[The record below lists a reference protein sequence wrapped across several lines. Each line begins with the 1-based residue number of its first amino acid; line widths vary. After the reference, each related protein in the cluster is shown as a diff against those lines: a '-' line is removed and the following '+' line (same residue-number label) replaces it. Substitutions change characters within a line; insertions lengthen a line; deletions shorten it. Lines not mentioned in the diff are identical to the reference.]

1 MGLFEALLEDRL
13 RVLGADHP
21 HTLDTRANLAVA
33 RYRDDQQSQA
43 VEDLRSLLTDLRSL
57 PEPNVALVGSVS
69 QLLNK
74 WTQKD

>member
-1 MGLFEALLEDRL
+1 MLRQLLEDRL

-43 VEDLRSLLTDLRSL
+43 VEDLRSLLMDLRCLPQPNEALAGGVSL
-57 PEPNVALVGSVS
+57 
-69 QLLNK
+69 LLNK